1 MQPEAVETG
10 TKAQVKRQ
18 ELSLSVA
25 QKCGMMCPMA
35 RDWVRLGAALAA
47 AREAKSLKQTDM
59 ADRLEVSRS
68 AIQNIERGRVQ
79 KLSSTI
85 RAYMAVVGWPAG
97 SADAVLDGGDPPTPV
112 PDNVTE
118 LHPQDQATSDLP
130 LKVVHSL
137 AEGPLLDATVI
148 DLPTGSSDVRMTVV
162 VRGDPDATPEQIREA
177 LETWRRAERHLQHL
191 DDDEDENDTTGTIV
205 NGA

>member
-1 MQPEAVETG
+1 MQPMTVENRI
-10 TKAQVKRQ
+10 KSQVKRQ
-18 ELSLSVA
+18 ELGLSVA
-25 QKCGMMCPMA
+25 EKCGMMCPMA

-47 AREAKSLKQTDM
+47 AREARGLTQVDM
-59 ADRLEVSRS
+59 TEKIGVSRS

-79 KLSSTI
+79 KLTTTI
-85 RAYMAVVGWPAG
+85 RAYMSTVGWPAG
-97 SADAVLDGGDPPTPV
+97 SADAVLDGGEPPVPL

-118 LHPQDQATSDLP
+118 LRSPDQATSDLP

-148 DLPTGSSDVRMTVV
+148 DIPTGSSDVRMTVV
-162 VRGDPDATPEQIREA
+162 VRGDPGATPEQIREA

-191 DDDEDENDTTGTIV
+191 DDDDDEDTTDTIV